1 MSKFDIAAEM
11 NSIISSPV
19 HQSIFGRPDFLKT
32 AAKKEDD
39 KAAKEKAA
47 KEKAKAKEKEE
58 KEKAKAKA
66 EKEKEKAKAEKA
78 KAKKKAMTK
87 YEVCVKSL
95 CAASEILDEAG
106 LSKASALTLMA
117 LDSLITTAAKKKDE
131 KAGKKDDKKEDKK
144 DKKFPP
150 KKDDKKPAK
159 KDEKKVKKASDEE
172 CVDCGDQNMAADDT
186 SFDFEALMNE
196 LSQEEPKAD
205 DWKVLEDPAPELT
218 EVDDP
223 ELMSLVENLE
233 EEEDLQE
240 EGALD
245 IRQLAGKKK
254 SSLQKLAEE
263 LGKSFLE

>member
-19 HQSIFGRPDFLKT
+19 HQSIFGRPDFVKT
-32 AAKKEDD
+32 AAKKDDD

-58 KEKAKAKA
+58 KEKAKVKA

-106 LSKASALTLMA
+106 LSKASTLTLMA

-131 KAGKKDDKKEDKK
+131 KAGKKEDKKEDKK

-150 KKDDKKPAK
+150 KKDEKKPAK
-159 KDEKKVKKASDEE
+159 KDDKKVKKASDGE
-172 CVDCGDQNMAADDT
+172 CVDCGDQNMAADDKNL
-186 SFDFEALMNE
+186 DFEQLMAE
-196 LSQEEPKAD
+196 LGAD
-205 DWKVLEDPAPELT
+205 DEGDWDVLNKETNPIDVE
-218 EVDDP
+218 DP

-233 EEEDLQE
+233 DEEEPQE
-240 EGALD
+240 EGKLD
-245 IRQLAGKKK
+245 TDPLAMIASKKK
-254 SSLQKLAEE
+254 TSLQKLAEE